1 MPHVQTIEFPLCH
14 NTFFYRL
21 LQEDAN
27 VTPDLEIAKGMSHST
42 ILFQNPIAT

>member
-14 NTFFYRL
+14 NTFFYSL

-27 VTPDLEIAKGMSHST
+27 VTPGLR
-42 ILFQNPIAT
+42 